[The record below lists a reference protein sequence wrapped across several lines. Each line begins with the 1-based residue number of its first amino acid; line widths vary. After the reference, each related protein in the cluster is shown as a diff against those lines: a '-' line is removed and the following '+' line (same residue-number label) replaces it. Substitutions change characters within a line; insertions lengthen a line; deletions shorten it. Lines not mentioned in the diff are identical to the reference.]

1 MSSFLFNLIWKF
13 IYLQRKVTLSEMNL
27 DKLNIF
33 SQNHQ
38 LILKV
43 IPKDFGSI
51 ISLKVFIK

>member
-1 MSSFLFNLIWKF
+1 MSSLLFNLIWKF